1 MNDLEQPLTH
11 ISRSRQYS
19 TLSMLLTIG
28 LNDYLGLQWT
38 TRDASNDLERPWVTC
53 RLQLCVSCRAALLS
67 RTKCVSTTSTT
78 TRSLTLKSARAASW
92 PTRSTTSSTS
102 SDSKTLSLSPS
113 LSLLHTHTHLY
124 RHTRVHSLSLFAAP
138 VFRPCDLLLVCSLQ
152 ILLLTYLL
160 TVRNTNLLH
169 KFVTQR
175 H

>member
-28 LNDYLGLQWT
+28 LNDRHYLGLQWT

-113 LSLLHTHTHLY
+113 LSLLHTHTHTPIQT
-124 RHTRVHSLSLFAAP
+124 HTCTLTVLIRSS
-138 VFRPCDLLLVCSLQ
+138 SLQ
-152 ILLLTYLL
+152 TLWLVACLLFRNTLTYLL
-160 TVRNTNLLH
+160 TYS
-169 KFVTQR
+169 KKY
-175 H
+175 